1 MHWHPNRF
9 WAFVIVVWLWLALF
23 FTAYGCGWRPD
34 GQPSAFE
41 VGPGGYIAPPT
52 PEPIFVPIGLVMLA
66 VTGLMC
72 VAWKRR
78 YWQPSWRLNR
88 FWAGVIFIWVVLAG
102 MLIAGGLGLDSSGTP
117 PWVFWGIAMLAP
129 VWPACRAWKRH
140 YCPKRSLR

>member
-52 PEPIFVPIGLVMLA
+52 PEPIFVPIRPRDVSGDWAHVRRLETPLLA
-66 VTGLMC
+66 TKLAPESLLGRCDLHMGGP
-72 VAWKRR
+72 RR
-78 YWQPSWRLNR
+78 YVDCRR
-88 FWAGVIFIWVVLAG
+88 
-102 MLIAGGLGLDSSGTP
+102 
-117 PWVFWGIAMLAP
+117 PWFGF
-129 VWPACRAWKRH
+129 
-140 YCPKRSLR
+140 